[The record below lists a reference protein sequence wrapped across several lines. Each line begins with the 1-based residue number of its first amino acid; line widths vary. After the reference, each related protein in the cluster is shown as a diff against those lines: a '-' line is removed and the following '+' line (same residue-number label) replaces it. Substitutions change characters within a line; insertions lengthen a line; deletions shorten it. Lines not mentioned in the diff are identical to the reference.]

1 MIIKALQTLD
11 SSLENEI
18 ITAVHDNMHQQIAF
32 TQDLVRFPSVRGQEH
47 TAQDFLYQEM
57 KNRGLTMDR
66 WNIDIRDIE
75 SHPGFSPVDVDY
87 SNAINVVGAHRPREE
102 TGRSLIL
109 NGHIDVVPVGPLDM
123 WETPPFD
130 PRIEGDWLYGRGSGD
145 MKAGLA
151 ANIHAL
157 DALRNIGYQPAST
170 LYLQSVTEEEC
181 TGNGALSSLVRGY
194 HADAAIITEP
204 MNNTLVRTNIGVI
217 WFKVHVK
224 GRPVHVA
231 DASSGANAIDAAI
244 YLIDALK
251 SFEKERNAKKVE
263 YKHFA
268 HLDKPINVNVGKIS
282 GGDWASS
289 VPAWCTFEVRT
300 ALYPGEDAA
309 DGAREVEDF
318 LRSVSGKHSFLS
330 NNPPEVEF
338 NGFMANGYELEEG
351 TECELTL
358 RTAHKRAFDEQL
370 VAGPSLAYLDARVF
384 MLYDD
389 TPCLVYGPKSDN
401 IHGFDER
408 VSIKSIEKVTQTI
421 ALFIAMWCG
430 LERIS

>member
-1 MIIKALQTLD
+1 MTMSGLQSLEPLLEDQIIKSVSEGLADQ
-11 SSLENEI
+11 
-18 ITAVHDNMHQQIAF
+18 ITF
-32 TQDLVRFPSVRGQEH
+32 TQKLVRFPSVRGQEH
-47 TAQDFLYQEM
+47 TAQDFLYKEM
-57 KNRGLTMDR
+57 KARGLTMDR
-66 WNIDIRDIE
+66 WNIDLSDIE

-87 SNAINVVGAHRPREE
+87 SNAINVVGAHRPKNE
-102 TGRSLIL
+102 TGKSLIL

-123 WETPPFD
+123 WETPPFE

-145 MKAGLA
+145 MKAGLT
-151 ANIHAL
+151 ANIFAL
-157 DALRNIGYQPAST
+157 DALRRIGYQPAAT

-194 HADAAIITEP
+194 HADAAIIPEP

-231 DASSGANAIDAAI
+231 DAGSGANAIDAAI
-244 YLIDALK
+244 YLIESLK
-251 SFEKERNAKKVE
+251 TFEKERNAKKVE
-263 YKHFA
+263 YPHFA
-268 HLDKPINVNVGKIS
+268 NLDKPINVNVGKIS

-300 ALYPGEDAA
+300 ALYPGEDATE
-309 DGAREVEDF
+309 GAKEIEDF
-318 LRSVSGKHSFLS
+318 IRSVSGKHSFLS

-338 NGFMANGYELEEG
+338 NGFMAEGYVLEEG
-351 TECELTL
+351 SAAELTL
-358 RTAHKRAFDEQL
+358 SVAHKRTFHEEL
-370 VAGPSLAYLDARVF
+370 VSGPSLAYLDGRVF

-389 TPCLVYGPKSDN
+389 TPCLVYGPYSDN

-430 LERIS
+430 LEKI